1 MPRLKK
7 QISSIPFTA
16 VWSIGNSERARKDAE
31 VIRKSVRKARSSGIS
46 KIAKP
51 IRKETR
57 IVEAVELYFSDPK
70 FSRFSI
76 LRECNIQMGSL
87 KSRADI
93 VLIDADRN
101 FIAIAECKLLAPLNY
116 GPEPLK
122 SYLSATDTPFGIF
135 APATGRD
142 SWIFYENLRHNRFR
156 QIEQAD
162 FEKAVFGT

>member
-1 MPRLKK
+1 MRELKK
-7 QISSIPFTA
+7 ENYHPFPSG
-16 VWSIGNSERARKDAE
+16 WSIGNSEKARKDAE

-46 KIAKP
+46 SIAKP
-51 IRKETR
+51 IKKETGV
-57 IVEAVELYFSDPK
+57 VEAVELYFSDPK

-76 LRECNIQMGSL
+76 LKRCNIQMGSIN
-87 KSRADI
+87 SRTDI
-93 VLIDADRN
+93 VLIDAERN

-135 APATGRD
+135 APATNRD

-156 QIEQAD
+156 QIGQSD
-162 FEKAVFGT
+162 FEKAILE